1 MLARLRVFIRQR
13 LLSAT
18 REPTLQNL
26 NEEPHIHHVS
36 VFPDDRGSF
45 AVPWVSELGPIR
57 QPAQMNVSHS
67 TQGVV
72 RGMHWQARPR
82 AIAKYVYCTNGK
94 IFDQVVDLRKNH
106 PTFGKTWSFEL
117 DQSRALY
124 VPAHF
129 AHGFQCLTEEATVVY
144 LQSGSYSPEHE
155 RTINAKGY
163 LWPTEIKEQSEKDRE
178 APSLFAMVAGQG
190 RGVADEE
197 LF

>member
-1 MLARLRVFIRQR
+1 M
-13 LLSAT
+13 
-18 REPTLQNL
+18 PNL

-45 AVPWVSELGPIR
+45 AVPWIPTTWGLST
-57 QPAQMNVSHS
+57 PAQMNVSHS

-72 RGMHWQARPR
+72 RGMHWQTRPA

-94 IFDQVVDLRKNH
+94 IFDQVVDLRKNR
-106 PTFGKTWSFEL
+106 PTFGKSWSFEL
-117 DQSRALY
+117 DQSKALY

-129 AHGFQCLTEEATVVY
+129 AHGFQCLSDKATVVY
-144 LQSGSYSPEHE
+144 LQSGAYRPECE
-155 RTINAKGY
+155 RSINAKGY

-190 RGVADEE
+190 RGFADEE